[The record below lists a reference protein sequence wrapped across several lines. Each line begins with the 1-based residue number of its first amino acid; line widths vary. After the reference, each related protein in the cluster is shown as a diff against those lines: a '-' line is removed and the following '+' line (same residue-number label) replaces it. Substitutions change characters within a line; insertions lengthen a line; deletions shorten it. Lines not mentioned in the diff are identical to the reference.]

1 MCLVGQDETG
11 ELQLTADDYLLG
23 VIGMV
28 NELVSDSSPSF
39 LLRCRVSCESEKEYN
54 YSAWRRSSPAGL
66 LLTLQPRLSINAVTA
81 QNFALP
87 VKIAAFVNDIFASY
101 SMVRFLPYL
110 PRPSPSHVVGPRISC
125 EEAEAESGVL

>member
-1 MCLVGQDETG
+1 VLRCARKFRLTCLVGQDETG

-28 NELVSDSSPSF
+28 NELVSESLPRKYVSIQS
-39 LLRCRVSCESEKEYN
+39 LRPKAKSTLACIQMSVLI
-54 YSAWRRSSPAGL
+54 GL

-101 SMVRFLPYL
+101 SMVRCHSI
-110 PRPSPSHVVGPRISC
+110 RV
-125 EEAEAESGVL
+125 